1 MLNIIIIIIIMVVLY
16 YYYYCPTKTSKTIIL
31 AVYSYVAGS
40 YRDLVLVLP
49 ETWWSSD

>member
-1 MLNIIIIIIIMVVLY
+1 MLNIIIIIIIMVVL
-16 YYYYCPTKTSKTIIL
+16 YYYCPTKTSKTIIL

-40 YRDLVLVLP
+40 YRDLLLLP

>member
-1 MLNIIIIIIIMVVLY
+1 MLNIIIIIIIMVVL
-16 YYYYCPTKTSKTIIL
+16 YYYCPTKTSKTIIL

-40 YRDLVLVLP
+40 YRDLVLLP